1 MTYEAGKRLYYMMKS
16 GKNAYVLYL
25 GDHDP
30 SGIDMTRDMRDR
42 LGMFARHYVDVDR
55 LALNMDQ
62 IEQWNPPEN
71 PAKTTDS
78 RFNAYMVEFGTS
90 SWELDAIEPVT
101 LGNIVR
107 EAVTKLCDMT
117 LYNDALERENTMRE
131 ELQGFAK
138 DYEAN
143 H

>member
-1 MTYEAGKRLYYMMKS
+1 MY
-16 GKNAYVLYL
+16 
-25 GDHDP
+25 
-30 SGIDMTRDMRDR
+30 
-42 LGMFARHYVDVDR
+42 
-55 LALNMDQ
+55 Q

-90 SWELDAIEPVT
+90 SWELDAIEPAT

-117 LYNDALERENTMRE
+117 LYNEALERENVMRE